1 MATKQTLALDQ
12 RLGQYLTQQ
21 QLRYVKLLE
30 CNAQELEEAVDRE
43 LEDNPALEAD
53 SPEPAATPVPE
64 RYTPRRAYSQEP
76 ETYEFTPPD
85 ASESLYDSL
94 YRQLPEK
101 SLSPDVEEAARFII
115 GSLDPN
121 GYLRRPI
128 PNLLNDMAFG
138 QGIEV
143 TEEEAREALRAV
155 QSLDPAGVGAT
166 SLQESLLLQL
176 RRREQTPDVENA
188 IRIIDT
194 QFDAF
199 SKKHTHRL
207 ISTLKLTQEQVERA
221 MDVIRSLNPK
231 PGGAI
236 GNGADP
242 ANVIVPD
249 FIVGSDDGELTITL
263 NNRIPELRIEQ
274 SFESAMA
281 DLRTLEKSKRKG
293 QEFVMSRYRDAEE
306 FIRILSQRQQTMA
319 AVMTA
324 IVSLQKDY
332 FLSGDVYDLKP
343 MMLKDVA
350 AATGLDFSVISRATN
365 NKYVATASG
374 TFPLRFFFSAP
385 KGADNEEEIT
395 NRKVEAELRKIIDA
409 EDKKHPLSDDK
420 IQQEMAARGYD
431 LKRRTIAKYR
441 DRIGIPVARLRKI

>member
-53 SPEPAATPVPE
+53 SPEPTPTPVPE

-155 QSLDPAGVGAT
+155 
-166 SLQESLLLQL
+166 
-176 RRREQTPDVENA
+176 
-188 IRIIDT
+188 
-194 QFDAF
+194 
-199 SKKHTHRL
+199 
-207 ISTLKLTQEQVERA
+207 
-221 MDVIRSLNPK
+221 
-231 PGGAI
+231 
-236 GNGADP
+236 
-242 ANVIVPD
+242 
-249 FIVGSDDGELTITL
+249 
-263 NNRIPELRIEQ
+263 
-274 SFESAMA
+274 
-281 DLRTLEKSKRKG
+281 
-293 QEFVMSRYRDAEE
+293 
-306 FIRILSQRQQTMA
+306 
-319 AVMTA
+319 
-324 IVSLQKDY
+324 
-332 FLSGDVYDLKP
+332 
-343 MMLKDVA
+343 
-350 AATGLDFSVISRATN
+350 
-365 NKYVATASG
+365 
-374 TFPLRFFFSAP
+374 
-385 KGADNEEEIT
+385 
-395 NRKVEAELRKIIDA
+395 
-409 EDKKHPLSDDK
+409 
-420 IQQEMAARGYD
+420 
-431 LKRRTIAKYR
+431 
-441 DRIGIPVARLRKI
+441 